1 MVVDI
6 GGRFG
11 VIEGLSEDRVCVE
24 RGNGGDRR
32 EAGVEGVRF
41 WSFGVFDVGGR
52 WEKFLGFAFLG
63 DVLLV
68 VFREFLYIVF

>member
-1 MVVDI
+1 M
-6 GGRFG
+6 
-11 VIEGLSEDRVCVE
+11 
-24 RGNGGDRR
+24 
-32 EAGVEGVRF
+32 EGVRF